1 MHVTEEFCR
10 VLVELLL
17 LLLVQKSRFGSWCLV
32 DALLQ
37 TCPAVLVY
45 SIYSLFLRRCWETQ
59 KASGA
64 NENVLLQEV
73 EHLCNVNGLQ
83 VLSHNTKNGKKS
95 NNGLW
100 LQRHSP
106 FLFYFLE
113 VLLLSLLCNCCHF
126 NLHQS
131 RWKWLM
137 LPKWTHIYPWSLTDS
152 TIYFHD
158 PVFPFIKTTSHDVV
172 LLVPVLIAT
181 WWIVLWTNQLQHLG
195 NKVCRLLFVSYTV
208 SKLIVVQGG
217 TNSEPETVSCVGSK
231 CNVQQVHLTDNY
243 SRKKMFKIRIRMRSL
258 LIKCAVDFIL
268 HSVLYVFC
276 KSDEGYILYQQ

>member
-1 MHVTEEFCR
+1 MKMSYCKKWNTCAMWMGCRYFPIIPRMARKVTM
-10 VLVELLL
+10 VY
-17 LLLVQKSRFGSWCLV
+17 GSKDIL
-32 DALLQ
+32 
-37 TCPAVLVY
+37 
-45 SIYSLFLRRCWETQ
+45 
-59 KASGA
+59 
-64 NENVLLQEV
+64 
-73 EHLCNVNGLQ
+73 
-83 VLSHNTKNGKKS
+83 
-95 NNGLW
+95 
-100 LQRHSP
+100 
-106 FLFYFLE
+106 LFYFIFWRFCCWASCATAVTLICTKAGE
-113 VLLLSLLCNCCHF
+113 SDLCF
-126 NLHQS
+126 QS
-131 RWKWLM
+131 G
-137 LPKWTHIYPWSLTDS
+137 HIYIYPWSLTDS

-258 LIKCAVDFIL
+258 LIKCGVDFIL